1 MCMLMHLHALQET
14 RNDPVAIGRLNQSRQ
29 AFCSAR
35 SNPRTISICTLPV
48 CTRSKPATGNRNL
61 YTYRIS
67 PIYTPINPYNP

>member
-29 AFCSAR
+29 AFCSA
-35 SNPRTISICTLPV
+35 
-48 CTRSKPATGNRNL
+48 TGNRNL